1 MFPFF
6 YYLDAF
12 ELGFVYV
19 LFELSVEVVV
29 SNLIFA
35 CTLLHVLNLFTRVC
49 SYYVEGVVMLLNVCK
64 FQYVLFNFS
73 LFYSE

>member
-1 MFPFF
+1 MFPLF
-6 YYLDAF
+6 YYFDAF

-19 LFELSVEVVV
+19 LLELSVEVVV

-35 CTLLHVLNLFTRVC
+35 CTLLHVLNLFTVVC
-49 SYYVEGVVMLLNVCK
+49 IYYVEGVVMLLYVYN

-73 LFYSE
+73 LFYFE